1 MHLPRP
7 VHYMLSF
14 LLVINLGCS
23 SPAPV
28 EKTPEFDLLIG
39 TYTDPEEGQEGIQV
53 YTFNAETG
61 SLTFKNKTGQIDNPS
76 YLAVAPDSKHVYAV
90 SEYGKDSL
98 SMVYGYAYDTATGQL
113 SFINKTFAGG
123 QGPCYL
129 AIDPTGSYLFTANYG
144 DGKLG
149 VLSSYQQGEEIKTL
163 QSLNQSQRLPDAETI
178 PSRLHA
184 TILTPDNKFLVTT
197 NLGLDQLRVYPF
209 DVNSPDAPL
218 DPKSVKI
225 IEMPKNTGPRHFV
238 FHPNGQFGYLVG
250 ELNGSV
256 SVFDYSNGEL
266 TLKQN
271 ITMLPENFSGK
282 SAAADLH
289 LSPDGKFLYA
299 SNRLDLNELVIYKI
313 DENSGKLEY
322 VDRQS
327 TKGLTP
333 RGFAID
339 PTGNYLLVGN
349 QQSNSLVVFKRDQKT
364 GLLEDTNQT
373 LSIKRPVNLVFIK

>member
-1 MHLPRP
+1 
-7 VHYMLSF
+7 
-14 LLVINLGCS
+14 
-23 SPAPV
+23 
-28 EKTPEFDLLIG
+28 
-39 TYTDPEEGQEGIQV
+39 
-53 YTFNAETG
+53 
-61 SLTFKNKTGQIDNPS
+61 
-76 YLAVAPDSKHVYAV
+76 
-90 SEYGKDSL
+90 
-98 SMVYGYAYDTATGQL
+98 
-113 SFINKTFAGG
+113 
-123 QGPCYL
+123 
-129 AIDPTGSYLFTANYG
+129 
-144 DGKLG
+144 
-149 VLSSYQQGEEIKTL
+149 
-163 QSLNQSQRLPDAETI
+163 
-178 PSRLHA
+178 
-184 TILTPDNKFLVTT
+184 
-197 NLGLDQLRVYPF
+197 
-209 DVNSPDAPL
+209 
-218 DPKSVKI
+218 
-225 IEMPKNTGPRHFV
+225 MPKNTGPRHFV